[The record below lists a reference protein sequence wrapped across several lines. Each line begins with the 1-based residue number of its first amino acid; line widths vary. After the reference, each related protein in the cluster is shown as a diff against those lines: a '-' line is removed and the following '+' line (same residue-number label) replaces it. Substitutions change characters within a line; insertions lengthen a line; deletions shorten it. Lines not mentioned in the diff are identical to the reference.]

1 MRMLGDT
8 DPVMKTGYLK
18 YYLWVMSQC
27 PGMVDGFLQCGKNIT
42 YDIVPL
48 LVALDL
54 KVILRSLYLYC
65 VEI

>member
-1 MRMLGDT
+1 
-8 DPVMKTGYLK
+8 
-18 YYLWVMSQC
+18 MSQC
-27 PGMVDGFLQCGKNIT
+27 PEMVDEFLQCGKNIT